1 MTEKGIPNPQTSK
14 VQRVRDNQRRCR
26 ARKKEYTA
34 SLEARLR
41 DLEKKGA
48 QASVVLQ
55 QQARKVLAE
64 NCLLRGLLT
73 EKFRMS
79 AEDIDAYL
87 RIGRNGNQCGESAPS
102 AVHNQQA
109 SSPAIPVASCSK
121 QEGNEP
127 PSLCEMT
134 RSGDGSSHSSL
145 LDVLDRGVPLA
156 YGSDQVY
163 ASSIPATLSD
173 APESTRCPQQV
184 STETAASFDWA
195 LVASSNAPT
204 QPEGVITLDDTTLE
218 DTPHDNVASPSL
230 EQISPQ
236 TMSDETIMTVM
247 CSTPW
252 PLPPSPSPAASYT
265 SCTFAYQLLKAIN
278 ERRFMPM
285 NMSDVITD
293 WLWFGFRASNGSD
306 NSSAGRCCVVDDGVL
321 YSAAVN
327 LLE

>member
-1 MTEKGIPNPQTSK
+1 MAEKGIPNPQASK

-41 DLEKKGA
+41 DLEQKGA

-87 RIGRNGNQCGESAPS
+87 RVGRNDQECCESAPL
-102 AVHNQQA
+102 AFDNRHA
-109 SSPAIPVASCSK
+109 SPAIHVASCSK

-127 PSLCEMT
+127 PLYGMT
-134 RSGDGSSHSSL
+134 GSGDGSSHSSL

-163 ASSIPATLSD
+163 ASSIPATPLD
-173 APESTRCPQQV
+173 ALEYSHRPQQV

-195 LVASSNAPT
+195 LVASSSAQM
-204 QPEGVITLDDTTLE
+204 QPEGVITLDDTT
-218 DTPHDNVASPSL
+218 HDNAASPSL
-230 EQISPQ
+230 EQVPPQ

-293 WLWFGFRASNGSD
+293 WLWFGFRASDGSD
-306 NSSAGRCCVVDDGVL
+306 DSSARRCCVVDDGVL
-321 YSAAVN
+321 YSAVVN
-327 LLE
+327 LLG